1 MLSRCK
7 HLHKWFQYYPCL
19 KGDILFFSRIL
30 DLRRS
35 RFVNIPYTPLTLPL
49 WCQYN
54 FKIRMSTMTG
64 DVTLPHPATILLVLS
79 LQIKANQV
87 PLKPVIK
94 MGPSW
99 PQRPLY
105 LAQTYLSFLP
115 ATSLPSELFGLREL
129 FHDFVL
135 MGTLWPL
142 PGIYLYF
149 IISMI
154 TKTITTTTATST
166 LLPSS
171 FSSQPPSPTTTSFQN
186 QRHHHHYHCPFTTIT
201 IQ

>member
-1 MLSRCK
+1 
-7 HLHKWFQYYPCL
+7 
-19 KGDILFFSRIL
+19 
-30 DLRRS
+30 
-35 RFVNIPYTPLTLPL
+35 
-49 WCQYN
+49 
-54 FKIRMSTMTG
+54 MSPSPT
-64 DVTLPHPATILLVLS
+64 PATILPVLS

-99 PQRPLY
+99 PLRPLY

-115 ATSLPSELFGLREL
+115 ATSLPSELFGLSEL

-166 LLPSS
+166 LLHHHFHHHPH
-171 FSSQPPSPTTTSFQN
+171 PPPLPFKINVTTTTTIIAPPPPLPTSN
-186 QRHHHHYHCPFTTIT
+186 HHFTTIPLNL
-201 IQ
+201 QKVFLP